1 MALIR
6 NIFWLAVF
14 LLSTL
19 SFVVLFEKG
28 TTNFVPNVKTQIE
41 EFRKAVVNEIN
52 PPKAGQPQP

>member
-28 TTNFVPNVKTQIE
+28 SNNFVSNVKTQIE
-41 EFRKAVVNEIN
+41 EFRKAVVEEIN
-52 PPKAGQPQP
+52 PPKAEQAKP